1 MGCTAF
7 NLKLEAEAGRGNSQ
21 SILTLFN
28 GVSYGFAESEEFLGA
43 AYVCI
48 HHTRGQWSC
57 RKSTVYTHNDLSNII
72 LTMIPIGFHKFAL
85 D

>member
-7 NLKLEAEAGRGNSQ
+7 NLKLEAEAGHGDSQ

-28 GVSYGFAESEEFLGA
+28 GVSYGFVIQSEEFLGA

-57 RKSTVYTHNDLSNII
+57 RKSTVYTHNDLNNII
-72 LTMIPIGFHKFAL
+72 LTHDIHRFS
-85 D
+85 

>member
-7 NLKLEAEAGRGNSQ
+7 NLKLEAEAGHGDSQ

-28 GVSYGFAESEEFLGA
+28 GVSYGFVIQSEEFLGA

-48 HHTRGQWSC
+48 HHTRGGGSGHAEKAQF
-57 RKSTVYTHNDLSNII
+57 IP
-72 LTMIPIGFHKFAL
+72 TMI
-85 D
+85 

>member
-7 NLKLEAEAGRGNSQ
+7 NLKLEAEAGHGNSQ

-28 GVSYGFAESEEFLGA
+28 GVSYGFVIQSEEFLGA

-48 HHTRGQWSC
+48 HHTRGSGHAEKAQF
-57 RKSTVYTHNDLSNII
+57 IP
-72 LTMIPIGFHKFAL
+72 TMI
-85 D
+85 

>member
-7 NLKLEAEAGRGNSQ
+7 NLKLEAEEGHGDSQ

-28 GVSYGFAESEEFLGA
+28 GVSYGFVIQSEKFLGA

-48 HHTRGQWSC
+48 HHTRGSGHAEKAQF
-57 RKSTVYTHNDLSNII
+57 IP
-72 LTMIPIGFHKFAL
+72 TMI
-85 D
+85 